1 MNHFWLNMKYEGYIS
16 AYLIPGVSSSHPHAK
31 KPQQTFVELARYEKI
46 MTTLKV
52 FDFTWV
58 NFSPTPMSL
67 QI

>member
-1 MNHFWLNMKYEGYIS
+1 MKYEGYIS

-31 KPQQTFVELARYEKI
+31 KTQQTFVELARYEKI

-58 NFSPTPMSL
+58 NIFSPTPMSL